1 MESTNCP
8 FSSILSSL
16 GPRSEA
22 TDRRPHLC
30 ILGVS
35 SASSYVCFFI
45 SPSLC
50 RKESLIPNSDITHRM
65 YALHS
70 PRELQTGK
78 TDRPGSLWNGVSGV
92 VMLIPIQ
99 HSVYNNSIVA
109 IKECTPNQRVS
120 RKRILMELDVM
131 SRLKHDAI
139 IRNYGYNIHKDPEDP
154 SKEIIAFIMEKADG
168 DLEHKI
174 GSLQSDGVPRE
185 DRNKV
190 PLKYR
195 KTYILQIAIGLM
207 YMNKMGVYHA
217 DLKIDNI
224 LMVNGNCKIADFGLS
239 KIMENSLHISS
250 SSPVEADLTVSR
262 IGDIGNIL
270 Q

>member
-1 MESTNCP
+1 MHT
-8 FSSILSSL
+8 
-16 GPRSEA
+16 
-22 TDRRPHLC
+22 
-30 ILGVS
+30 
-35 SASSYVCFFI
+35 
-45 SPSLC
+45 
-50 RKESLIPNSDITHRM
+50 
-65 YALHS
+65 LHS

-139 IRNYGYNIHKDPEDP
+139 IRNYGYNIHKDHEDP

-207 YMNKMGVYHA
+207 YMYKMGVYHA